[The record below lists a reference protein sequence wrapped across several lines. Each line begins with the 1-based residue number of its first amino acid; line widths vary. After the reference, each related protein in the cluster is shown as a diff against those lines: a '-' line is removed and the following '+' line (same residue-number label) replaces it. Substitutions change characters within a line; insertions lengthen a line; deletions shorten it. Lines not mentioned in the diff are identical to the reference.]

1 MTIEVSSTLLN
12 HANGGEIGNGITH
25 QNGLIVANG
34 ASSKS
39 LNQISAS
46 INNNNNNKKSRN
58 NTDHSDCRG
67 TEIKQPPD
75 GGFRAWFLILPGA
88 FLCNGIIFG
97 IINTYSVIYKSLQK
111 QLTEAG
117 DLEASS
123 KAGIII

>member
-12 HANGGEIGNGITH
+12 HSNGGGEIGNGITH

-46 INNNNNNKKSRN
+46 INNNNINKSRN
-58 NTDHSDCRG
+58 NTDNSDHRG
-67 TEIKQPPD
+67 TEIKLPPD